1 MELYRAPLLV
11 REVEVDQT
19 SADLDREWIVT
30 NGLGGYA
37 SSTIASINTRRFHGW
52 LIAALPAPL
61 GRTMMLNQIEET
73 LHLDDK
79 VYPLTAED
87 LSRAAQTDTVSPFL
101 KSFRL
106 EHGLPVFT
114 YAADEFTLEK
124 RLCMVH
130 RQNTTYITYRL
141 LKGNAVRLEL
151 RPGVDVRPHEG
162 PLSGLLHENYRFS
175 AGSEGYEIWVTD
187 DIPALRLKWLGEDA
201 SFHLA
206 LTEIQ
211 GLQYRSEQSRGYDWS
226 GNLWSPGS
234 FSVTLSTGDS
244 ISLVASTEPWD
255 QVNAMSPERAFAAEA
270 ERRRR
275 LLRSAPEEA
284 RSGIAAELVFAADQ
298 FIITP
303 VGRTADAVQA

>member
-11 REVEVDQT
+11 RKVEVDQS
-19 SADLDREWIVT
+19 SAELDREWIVT

-61 GRTMMLNQIEET
+61 GRTMMLNKIEET
-73 LHLDDK
+73 LRLN
-79 VYPLTAED
+79 
-87 LSRAAQTDTVSPFL
+87 DTVSPFL

-106 EHGLPVFT
+106 ENGLPVFT

-124 RLCMVH
+124 RLCMAH

-141 LKGNAVRLEL
+141 LKGKAVRLEL

-175 AGSEGYEIWVTD
+175 AGSEGYEIWVAD

-234 FSVTLSTGDS
+234 FSVTLSAGDS

-298 FIITP
+298 
-303 VGRTADAVQA
+303 